1 MVVSQ
6 IFKYCVIKM
15 TTLDNPFI
23 SKTTLQPNK
32 TAVFNT
38 LNLLLTRT
46 ILTRVSNFQILQKKN
61 PFI

>member
-38 LNLLLTRT
+38 LNLLLTR
-46 ILTRVSNFQILQKKN
+46 ILTRVSDFQILQKKN